1 MSINILIIISMYLC
15 IGGGIEGDKD
25 GVPGGVGEL
34 LLQLPAHSLTPVQA
48 QQVPI
53 SQICI
58 EDTPTLRSCPHPA
71 WNPVYALDWSLLQ

>member
-1 MSINILIIISMYLC
+1 MYLC

-53 SQICI
+53 SQICSSCYTW
-58 EDTPTLRSCPHPA
+58 TP
-71 WNPVYALDWSLLQ
+71 